1 MSAAR
6 GGIDLGGTKIQ
17 AAVVGGRGK
26 VLGSARRQTP
36 VSGGPPAVAAEM
48 AEALQEAASSAGVSS
63 FSGVG
68 VGSPGVIDA
77 AAGTVANA
85 RNLTDWIEAYPL
97 ASVLGSSLDA
107 PVAIGNDVQ

>member
-17 AAVVGGRGK
+17 AVVVNGRGT
-26 VLGSARRQTP
+26 VTGSARRQTP
-36 VSGGPPAVAAEM
+36 MTGGPPAVAAEM
-48 AEALQEAASSAGVSS
+48 AGALKEAASAAGVSS

-77 AAGTVANA
+77 AAGTVENA
-85 RNLTDWIEAYPL
+85 RNLTDWIEPYPL
-97 ASVLGSSLDA
+97 AA
-107 PVAIGNDVQ
+107 E

>member
-1 MSAAR
+1 MRRCSGAWCSAWARAWCATAGRLSR

-17 AAVVGGRGK
+17 AVVVTGRGK

-48 AEALQEAASSAGVSS
+48 AGTLRDAASDAGVDS

-77 AAGTVANA
+77 DAGTVANA
-85 RNLTDWIEAYPL
+85 RNLTDWIE
-97 ASVLGSSLDA
+97 
-107 PVAIGNDVQ
+107 